1 MKSTSVLSHPP
12 SPRQI
17 LSFPVSADEPVRQ
30 KLRCLKHALPHR
42 KDEISALV
50 YECVFVFEHVGE
62 GERGLERFVEKEEKK
77 TLFALCCKTCD
88 SEYPAR

>member
-42 KDEISALV
+42 TDEISALV
-50 YECVFVFEHVGE
+50 YECVCVCLSMLV
-62 GERGLERFVEKEEKK
+62 REKE
-77 TLFALCCKTCD
+77 ALRD
-88 SEYPAR
+88 L